1 MRWAG
6 DLKGAAAPTIKE
18 YPVSEDCYIG
28 QIMRWDV
35 SAGGIVEPCA
45 VAAAGPDTTSYIAG
59 IVSGVITSPSYNA
72 TYRGDKATYDAS
84 MANQLLNSP
93 VGPARVKLDLVT
105 PTTLIKAP
113 IVKDTI
119 GTAPATVAVTT
130 AQAAGLVVTTTTTI
144 DTSVSQYSTV
154 YCRSGA
160 NKGQYR
166 KVTTGATTDQTV
178 LLAFT
183 YATVVGD
190 VFVVA
195 NIVEGAAR
203 IDLDSQFQGIDSS
216 DALTYYYSVYV
227 HELNLE
233 TAGEEYAIF
242 SFNPRH
248 FA

>member
-6 DLKGAAAPTIKE
+6 DLNGAASPTIKE
-18 YPVSEDCYIG
+18 YQVAGDCYVG

-35 SAGGIVEPCA
+35 NAGGIVEPCA

-59 IVSGVITSPSYNA
+59 IVAGVVTSPSYNA

-93 VGPARVKLDLVT
+93 VGPAKIKLELVT
-105 PTTLIKAP
+105 PSTLIRAP

-119 GTAPATVAVTT
+119 GTAPATITVTT
-130 AQAAGLVVTTTTTI
+130 AQALGLVVSTTTTI

-166 KVTTGATTDQTV
+166 KVTTGGTTDQTV

-203 IDLDSQFQGIDSS
+203 IDLDTQFQGIDSS
-216 DALTYYYSVYV
+216 PALTNYYSVTV

-233 TAGEEYAIF
+233 VAGEEYAVF

>member
-6 DLKGAAAPTIKE
+6 DLNGAASPTIKE
-18 YPVSEDCYIG
+18 FQISEDCYVG
-28 QIMRWDV
+28 QVMRWDV
-35 SAGGIVEPCA
+35 NAGGLIEPCA
-45 VAAAGPDTTSYIAG
+45 AAAAGPDTTSYIAA
-59 IVSGVITSPSYNA
+59 IVDGVITSPSFNS

-84 MANQLLNSP
+84 MANQILNSP
-93 VGPARVKLDLVT
+93 IGPTKVKGTVIT
-105 PTTLIKAP
+105 PSTLIRAP

-119 GTAPATVAVTT
+119 GTVPATITVTT
-130 AQAAGLVVTTTTTI
+130 AQAAGLVVTTTDTI
-144 DTSVSQYSTV
+144 DTSVNQYSTV

-166 KVTTGATTDQTV
+166 KVTTAGTGTQTV

-183 YATVVGD
+183 YGIAVGD

-195 NIVEGAAR
+195 NVVEGAAR
-203 IDLDSQFQGIDSS
+203 IDLDTQFQGIDSS
-216 DALTYYYSVYV
+216 PALTSYYSVTV

-233 TAGEEYAIF
+233 VAGEEYAVF